1 MRPTWRMTVQ
11 PSSAGNATR
20 HQPTPCLHS
29 RGRGRAHARIA
40 GGEKQLAR
48 RIAEDEDELVRR
60 VSNLL
65 CSPWCCRHAP
75 PPTLLL
81 RRTAQTTTMAL
92 TTFGVGHHSAQGGNC
107 SRSTSGQADMGAP
120 SCVVASSDECP
131 ALLLWRTTMGA
142 WPLASRKQLTKHAM
156 NMFDNV
162 FCLRVKLFII

>member
-1 MRPTWRMTVQ
+1 MYGANSAMERYYIKFREPNIMRPTWRMTVQ

-65 CSPWCCRHAP
+65 CSP
-75 PPTLLL
+75 
-81 RRTAQTTTMAL
+81 
-92 TTFGVGHHSAQGGNC
+92 
-107 SRSTSGQADMGAP
+107 
-120 SCVVASSDECP
+120 
-131 ALLLWRTTMGA
+131 
-142 WPLASRKQLTKHAM
+142 
-156 NMFDNV
+156 
-162 FCLRVKLFII
+162 